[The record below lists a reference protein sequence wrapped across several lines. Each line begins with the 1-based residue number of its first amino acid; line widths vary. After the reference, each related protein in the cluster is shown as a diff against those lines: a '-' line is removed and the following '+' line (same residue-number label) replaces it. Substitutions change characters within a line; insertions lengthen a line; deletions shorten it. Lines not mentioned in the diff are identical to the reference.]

1 MALHLLISVATS
13 LINVIRDQQSI
24 QIGSPNTAIINKT
37 KLPTIFIYTEATDAT
52 ETWLKLGN

>member
-52 ETWLKLGN
+52 ET